1 MITVVGLGNPG
12 DEYIKTRHNAGRI
25 ILQTLAAD
33 NGFSAW
39 KRDGKSQ
46 AILAKGD
53 LSGVDTQFLLPDNFM
68 NNSGTSVAYY
78 LKTPEDVSTLV
89 VVYDDMDLPLG
100 KIRIS
105 FDRGTGGHNGIDS
118 IQQCLGTRE
127 FVRVRVGVSPVS
139 EDGMRKP
146 KGEQAVLDFLLKNF
160 KKDELAEL
168 SGPIAE
174 KVAAALIA
182 FAKEGKDRAMTAHNG

>member
-12 DEYIKTRHNAGRI
+12 EEYAKTRHNAGRI

-33 NGFSAW
+33 HGFSEW

-46 AILAKGD
+46 AMLAKGD
-53 LSGVDTQFLLPDNFM
+53 LSGVDMQCLLPDNFM
-68 NNSGTSVAYY
+68 NNSGMSVAYY
-78 LKTPEDVSTLV
+78 IKTPEAISTLV

-100 KIRIS
+100 TIRIS
-105 FDRGTGGHNGIDS
+105 FDRGTGGHNGVDS

-127 FVRVRVGVSPVS
+127 FVRIRVGVSPVGD
-139 EDGMRKP
+139 DGMRKP

-160 KKDELAEL
+160 KKDELSEIC
-168 SGPIAE
+168 GPIAE
-174 KVAAALIA
+174 RVAAALVTI
-182 FAKEGKDRAMTAHNG
+182 AKEGKERAMTAHNG